1 MEMEKHLIELIEKD
15 DLKKFKIAIES
26 GKSTDDEMLASFDSD
41 IEKCRVE
48 PYDVNKILDNF
59 QQPSNFSSVNYVNF
73 GFTGYY
79 EGITLLHYAC
89 SLSLP
94 ASSSIRTITIDVKD
108 PELIYIAP
116 LKIITYLL
124 EKGANVNMPDTDGR
138 TPLHFACQNTK
149 LFHLIT
155 KESDSEIYTLLKLLL
170 DYGADVNMKCG
181 NSRLKTPLYLFVK
194 NCERVCFYVVNK
206 VIRLFVQN
214 GSNLYTNNN
223 SDISILTISYCQ
235 LMELYRDM
243 KRIEVFDIDD
253 VEQYKR
259 LNWRDRRSPGNP
271 LIWDQLPSIIELMEY
286 LIDNGAN
293 VNTRNSERRTILH
306 HAVVYGPL
314 EHCKKLIEK
323 GADYNLMNAGY
334 KTPQDI
340 VIYGDR
346 IKLIKYFTDLSIKVN
361 NLSRSDLRNLKR
373 IIYIVTDYD
382 VEPHYNVIQEFFVKG
397 KNEVADAL
405 VRKGLNC
412 NKYSIH
418 TKLGKQYQNYINE
431 RKITKR
437 ICKEKKIAPDIEK
450 NILDYLGKDTICE
463 TTFLFPTK
471 YNNIYDI
478 DSDCDSDSDSDSST
492 NSGNWNSNRYSNSNS
507 NWNINID
514 NDSNHN
520 SDYDSSNDDSSYY
533 RLGY

>member
-15 DLKKFKIAIES
+15 DLKNFKIAVES
-26 GKSTDDEMLASFDSD
+26 GKYIDDEGLAQLDSG
-41 IEKCRVE
+41 IEKYVH
-48 PYDVNKILDNF
+48 PFDINKILDAL
-59 QQPSNFSSVNYVNF
+59 QKPSNFSSINYLNF

-94 ASSSIRTITIDVKD
+94 SSNIRKITVDDVVIPD
-108 PELIYIAP
+108 LIYIAP

-124 EKGANVNMPDTDGR
+124 EKGANVNIPDTDGR

-149 LFHLIT
+149 LFNLIT
-155 KESDSEIYTLLKLLL
+155 KEMDSEIFTLIKLLL

-181 NSRLKTPLYLFVK
+181 NNRLKIPLYLFVK
-194 NCERVCFYVVNK
+194 NCDKVCFYIVNK
-206 VIRLFVQN
+206 VIRLLVQN

-223 SDISILTISYCQ
+223 SDLSILTISYCQ
-235 LMELYRDM
+235 LMELYRDI

-259 LNWRDRRSPGNP
+259 LDWRDRKTPGNP
-271 LIWDQLPSIIELMEY
+271 LIWNQLGPIIELMEY

-293 VNTRNSERRTILH
+293 VNTRNSERQTILH

-346 IKLIKYFTDLSIKVN
+346 IKLIKYFTSLSIKVN
-361 NLSRSDLRNLKR
+361 NLSRSDVRNLKR
-373 IIYIVTDYD
+373 IIHIVTDYN
-382 VEPHYNVIQEFFVKG
+382 VEPHYNVIQEFFEKG

-431 RKITKR
+431 RKTAKI
-437 ICKEKKIAPDIEK
+437 ICKENKIAPDIEK
-450 NILDYLGKDTICE
+450 NILDYLGKDTISE

-471 YNNIYDI
+471 HNNIYDI
-478 DSDCDSDSDSDSST
+478 DSDCDSDSDSDSSI
-492 NSGNWNSNRYSNSNS
+492 NSGNWNSNRNSNLNS

-514 NDSNHN
+514 NDSNH
-520 SDYDSSNDDSSYY
+520 SSEYDSNDDDSSYY